1 MHCLRTDVS
10 LDAIFDG
17 SMEQVQLSVVSIHDL
32 VHDARIFFPEAAVLE
47 LGVGDCLPFYF
58 FFAALCPVES
68 VWVLNHDIEPDAWL
82 NLLEHMCEGA
92 RRDALNRCLCLRER
106 QEKVDYTL
114 RNTHLLALLVD
125 VGTWWVEVH
134 DFDICELI
142 LGRLFALGSLR
153 RVDNEDGAN
162 LDLAQ
167 HFLGRL

>member
-32 VHDARIFFPEAAVLE
+32 VHNARIFFPEAAVLE
-47 LGVGDCLPFYF
+47 LRVGDCLPLYGIFT
-58 FFAALCPVES
+58 ALRSVEG
-68 VWVLNHDIEPDAWL
+68 VRVLNHDVEPDAWL
-82 NLLEHMCEGA
+82 DLLQHVRKGA
-92 RRDALNRCLCLRER
+92 RRDTLNRCLCLRER

-114 RNTHLLALLVD
+114 RNTYLLALFVD

>member
-17 SMEQVQLSVVSIHDL
+17 PMEQVQLSVVSIHDL
-32 VHDARIFFPEAAVLE
+32 VHNARIFFPEAAVLE
-47 LGVGDCLPFYF
+47 LRVGDGLPFYF

-82 NLLEHMCEGA
+82 NLLKHMCESA
-92 RRDALNRCLCLRER
+92 RCDTLDRCLCLRER

-114 RNTHLLALLVD
+114 RNTYLLALFVD
-125 VGTWWVEVH
+125 VGTWRVEVH

-153 RVDNEDGAN
+153 WVDNEDRAN